1 MNAELEI
8 AKQNHYNRIDVSER
22 FDPMKHMVKPVSEST
37 NQAGPVSSL
46 IRHQNE
52 YWARVDD
59 AVIKDA
65 ERYRWLREQDADV
78 CFNVT
83 GDAICGGGMGN
94 DLDAYID
101 AAMSTNSETP

>member
-1 MNAELEI
+1 
-8 AKQNHYNRIDVSER
+8 
-22 FDPMKHMVKPVSEST
+22 MVKPVSEQT

-101 AAMSTNSETP
+101 AAMKGSAGS